1 MKIFL
6 FLLLLFSLACGR
18 RSFRVL
24 PGDPDYLLRSP
35 DSKQVP
41 FREVLNGYNGF
52 VPGKDWL
59 DLRPRMELRVENAY
73 YQEGAP
79 KHGLNGYLGTEIAQY
94 QVRRNGRLHLL
105 AIHPMSQRPGD
116 VHPVSQRPADQAPVQ
131 DLLSAVQQRHPHY
144 RFFFEVLFKGSA
156 RGSVLLGAS
165 SLDELDQLTTRLK
178 ASPESV
184 CTAQS
189 THCTVFPEACSV
201 SLEMEIEVNQAPRT
215 VNWNSNLASIAPHP
229 RHVTLLRLYAGRT
242 APVQLDPNDPKA
254 LRLPLLPG
262 DRIIWD

>member
-1 MKIFL
+1 MKSLL

-41 FREVLNGYNGF
+41 FRDVLTGYNGF

-73 YQEGAP
+73 YETGAP
-79 KHGLNGYLGTEIAQY
+79 KRGLNGYLGTEIAQY
-94 QVRRNGRLHLL
+94 QVPLSGGLHLL
-105 AIHPMSQRPGD
+105 SVHPMA
-116 VHPVSQRPADQAPVQ
+116 QRPADQVPVQ
-131 DLLSAVQQRHPHY
+131 DLLIAAQQKHEHY

-156 RGSVLLGAS
+156 RGSVLLGAPS
-165 SLDELDQLTTRLK
+165 VDELNQLTTRLQ
-178 ASPESV
+178 AAPEAV

-189 THCTVFPEACSV
+189 THCTVCPEACSV
-201 SLEMEIEVNQAPRT
+201 SLEMDIEVNHAPRT
-215 VNWNSNLASIAPHP
+215 VPWNSTLASIAAHP
-229 RHVTLLRLYAGRT
+229 QRVTLLRLYAGRR
-242 APVQLDPNDPKA
+242 APVELDPSDPSA

-262 DRIIWD
+262 DRIIWN

>member
-1 MKIFL
+1 MKIL
-6 FLLLLFSLACGR
+6 PLLLLLFSLACGR

-24 PGDPDYLLRSP
+24 PGDPDYFLRAP

-52 VPGKDWL
+52 VPGKGWL

-79 KHGLNGYLGTEIAQY
+79 KRGLNGYLGTEIAQY
-94 QVRRNGRLHLL
+94 QVRSNGRLRLL
-105 AIHPMSQRPGD
+105 AIRPMP
-116 VHPVSQRPADQAPVQ
+116 QRPADQVPVQ
-131 DLLSAVQQRHPHY
+131 DLLSAAQQQHPY
-144 RFFFEVLFKGSA
+144 CRFFFEVLFKGRA

-165 SLDELDQLTTRLK
+165 SLDELNQLTTRLK
-178 ASPESV
+178 AAPESV
-184 CTAQS
+184 CAPQT

-201 SLEMEIEVNQAPRT
+201 SLEMDIEVNNASRT
-215 VNWNSNLASIAPHP
+215 VPWNSTLASIAPHP
-229 RHVTLLRLYAGRT
+229 RRVTLRRLYEGRNT
-242 APVQLDPNDPKA
+242 PVQVDPNDPKA

-262 DRIIWD
+262 DQIIWN

>member
-1 MKIFL
+1 M
-6 FLLLLFSLACGR
+6 
-18 RSFRVL
+18 
-24 PGDPDYLLRSP
+24 P
-35 DSKQVP
+35 
-41 FREVLNGYNGF
+41 
-52 VPGKDWL
+52 
-59 DLRPRMELRVENAY
+59 
-73 YQEGAP
+73 
-79 KHGLNGYLGTEIAQY
+79 
-94 QVRRNGRLHLL
+94 
-105 AIHPMSQRPGD
+105 
-116 VHPVSQRPADQAPVQ
+116 QRPADQAPVQ

-201 SLEMEIEVNQAPRT
+201 SLEMEIEVNQAPRI

-229 RHVTLLRLYAGRT
+229 QHITLLRLYAGRT
-242 APVQLDPNDPKA
+242 APVELDPHDPKA

>member
-1 MKIFL
+1 MKTFL

-94 QVRRNGRLHLL
+94 QVRPSGGLHLL
-105 AIHPMSQRPGD
+105 AVHPMP
-116 VHPVSQRPADQAPVQ
+116 QRPADQVPVQ
-131 DLLSAVQQRHPHY
+131 DLLSAVQGRHPCY
-144 RFFFEVLFKGSA
+144 RFFYEVLFKGSA
-156 RGSVLLGAS
+156 HGSVLLGAS
-165 SLDELDQLTTRLK
+165 SLDELNHLTVQLK

-201 SLEMEIEVNQAPRT
+201 SLEMEIEVNQSPRIVHWPST
-215 VNWNSNLASIAPHP
+215 VANIAPHP
-229 RHVTLLRLYAGRT
+229 NQLKLLRLVGSRT
-242 APVQLDPNDPKA
+242 TPVELDPSDPKA

-262 DRIIWD
+262 DRIIWN